1 MKFKIIFLMGSIL
14 LSPLA
19 HSYSPASITNAIN
32 DAVKLKLIARGFSG
46 NDPRFYSTLSSI
58 STKSASIASASSALR
73 FGSVTGRSWMT
84 AVLRGALL
92 GRGKI
97 IALAA
102 SGVAAWL
109 LVDESTVQVK
119 TLDLSREVAVRG
131 YYWQLSTYK
140 NSTLSG
146 VLSDLCQKNTC
157 VAYSIIAYERD
168 PSRND
173 LRTVIFY
180 NDLDKKNERSRSTAN
195 SFPCDPTSSK
205 ISSCQAD
212 FVPSTDQYT
221 VKNITTQQAID
232 SLTQT
237 ELDSELSPA
246 VTAEMA
252 NSLWQSASPQT
263 YPASDPITANE
274 IAASPSVKPVVG
286 DLVQPDPQFTGAL
299 PAEST
304 PTSGDSTQIGSDPKI
319 SPPELSSP
327 TAREIFAPISGLMPF
342 LQNYEIPIRSAQCPI
357 YQFDWNDRVFT
368 VDAHCILIEKFS
380 ALIKLFSSVLWSLA
394 ALRIIL
400 SA

>member
-1 MKFKIIFLMGSIL
+1 MKFKIIFLTGSIL
-14 LSPLA
+14 LSPVA

-32 DAVKLKLIARGFSG
+32 DAVKIKMIARGFSG
-46 NDPRFYSTLSSI
+46 NDPRFYSTLTNI
-58 STKSASIASASSALR
+58 STKSASIASASSALK

-92 GRGKI
+92 GRGKL

-102 SGVAAWL
+102 SGAAAWL
-109 LVDESTVQVK
+109 LVDESTVQIK

-131 YYWQLSTYK
+131 YYWQISSYK
-140 NSTLSG
+140 NATLSG
-146 VLSDLCQKNTC
+146 ALSDLCRINSC
-157 VAYSIIAYERD
+157 VAYSVISYERD

-173 LRTVIFY
+173 LRTVVFY
-180 NDLDKKNERSRSTAN
+180 SDLDKKNERSRSSAN
-195 SFPCDPTSSK
+195 LIICDSTSTK

-246 VTAEMA
+246 VTAEIA

-274 IAASPSVKPVVG
+274 ISASSSKPVVG
-286 DLVQPDPQFTGAL
+286 DLFQPDPQFTGEL

-304 PTSGDSTQIGSDPKI
+304 PTSGDTAQIGSDPKI

-357 YQFDWNDRVFT
+357 YQFEWSERIFT
-368 VDAHCILIEKFS
+368 VDAHCTLIEKFS
-380 ALIKLFSSVLWSLA
+380 TLIKLFSSVLWSLS

>member
-1 MKFKIIFLMGSIL
+1 MTSI
-14 LSPLA
+14 
-19 HSYSPASITNAIN
+19 
-32 DAVKLKLIARGFSG
+32 
-46 NDPRFYSTLSSI
+46 
-58 STKSASIASASSALR
+58 
-73 FGSVTGRSWMT
+73 
-84 AVLRGALL
+84 
-92 GRGKI
+92 
-97 IALAA
+97 
-102 SGVAAWL
+102 
-109 LVDESTVQVK
+109 
-119 TLDLSREVAVRG
+119 
-131 YYWQLSTYK
+131 
-140 NSTLSG
+140 
-146 VLSDLCQKNTC
+146 
-157 VAYSIIAYERD
+157 
-168 PSRND
+168 
-173 LRTVIFY
+173 
-180 NDLDKKNERSRSTAN
+180 KNERSRSSAN
-195 SFPCDPTSSK
+195 LIICDSTSTK

-246 VTAEMA
+246 VTAEIA

-274 IAASPSVKPVVG
+274 ISASSSKPVVG
-286 DLVQPDPQFTGAL
+286 DLFQPDPQFTGEL

-304 PTSGDSTQIGSDPKI
+304 PTSGDTAQIGSDPKI

-357 YQFDWNDRVFT
+357 YQFEWSERIFT
-368 VDAHCILIEKFS
+368 VDAHCTLIEKFS
-380 ALIKLFSSVLWSLA
+380 TLIKLFSSVLWSLS